1 MKISSILATK
11 GTHVFTIRPT
21 QTIREALALLNQ
33 YNIGALVV
41 VNATETPVGILSERD
56 IVRYAARDEHLF
68 DLPVSRLMTTPV
80 VLGSPTDDLNSVL
93 NTMTQRRFR
102 HLPIVEQGKLA
113 GMITLGDVVKA
124 RLDEYKGE
132 IENLET
138 QITRG

>member
-1 MKISSILATK
+1 MKINSILATK
-11 GTHVFTIRPT
+11 GTNVITIHPE
-21 QTIREALALLNQ
+21 QTIRQALALLSQ
-33 YNIGALVV
+33 HNIGALVV
-41 VNATETPVGILSERD
+41 VDETDLPIGILSERD
-56 IVRYAARDEHLF
+56 IVRHAARDEHLF

-93 NTMTQRRFR
+93 HTMTQKRFR

-113 GMITLGDVVKA
+113 GMITLGDVVKT

-138 QITRG
+138 QIS

>member
-1 MKISSILATK
+1 MKIHSILATK
-11 GTHVFTIRPT
+11 GTNVITIRPT

-41 VNATETPVGILSERD
+41 VDATETPAGILSERD
-56 IVRYAARDEHLF
+56 IVRHAARDEHLF
-68 DLPVSRLMTTPV
+68 DLPVSQLMTTPV

-93 NTMTQRRFR
+93 HTMTQRRFR